1 MTMEVLGWLF
11 MFVIFL
17 MIGAVST
24 VYVEYDDGEEYIAP
38 PEPKREPQLFDLKA
52 EQVKLQEQR
61 IENAAVGCVTPQVQV
76 ISGKERAPA

>member
-11 MFVIFL
+11 MFVIFFL
-17 MIGAVST
+17 FVIMSNI
-24 VYVEYDDGEEYIAP
+24 YVNFDEGEDYIAP
-38 PEPKREPQLFDLKA
+38 PVEKREPQLFDLKA
-52 EQVKLQEQR
+52 EQIKLQEQR